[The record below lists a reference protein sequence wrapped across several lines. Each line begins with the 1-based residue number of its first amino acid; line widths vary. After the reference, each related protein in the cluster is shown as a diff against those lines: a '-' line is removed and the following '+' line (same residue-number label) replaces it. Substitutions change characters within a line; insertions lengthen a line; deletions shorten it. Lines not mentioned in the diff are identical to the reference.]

1 MKRKLKVE
9 FVTEEAASTS
19 TTMFN
24 SSDEEQLPSISSVIP
39 HTLADKQ
46 INLLNSDL
54 SPSQELQ
61 SPSSL

>member
-24 SSDEEQLPSISSVIP
+24 SSDEEQLPSISLVIP

-46 INLLNSDL
+46 INLFNSDL

>member
-1 MKRKLKVE
+1 ME

-24 SSDEEQLPSISSVIP
+24 SSDEEQFPSISSVIP